1 MLITRQSPIS
11 GKENTLDLDVSQ
23 DQLNYYYYNNTPI
36 QKVFPQ
42 LTPEE
47 REFIKTGI
55 TKQVYLD
62 VDMLATIE
70 ALREQYKDDGICIA
84 DANTLNKKFKFN

>member
-36 QKVFPQ
+36 QKVFSH
-42 LTPEE
+42 LTPAE

-55 TKQVYLD
+55 TEEEWDTMFSNQ
-62 VDMLATIE
+62 
-70 ALREQYKDDGICIA
+70 
-84 DANTLNKKFKFN
+84 

>member
-55 TKQVYLD
+55 TKQEWD
-62 VDMLATIE
+62 TMFPN
-70 ALREQYKDDGICIA
+70 Q
-84 DANTLNKKFKFN
+84 

>member
-42 LTPEE
+42 LTPAE

-55 TKQVYLD
+55 TKQEWGT
-62 VDMLATIE
+62 MFPN
-70 ALREQYKDDGICIA
+70 Q
-84 DANTLNKKFKFN
+84 